1 MSLGNSS
8 LFADGM
14 VLQREAAAPVEELP
28 YDMGAVAQAEA
39 LNGAQVEALM
49 GIVAQVATGQLPR
62 ASGVEIMVAAFPISR
77 EDAERIMGAV
87 GQGFVPAVI
96 SEDGSVAQPATPAT
110 PAPAGGPTQPATPAA
125 PAEASAAPVDV
136 ATPATDAPGGALAG
150 LPFST
155 SQGSAGGMP
164 ALSTTPSSSPT
175 SAVSPTTPRRRVF
188 AR

>member
-1 MSLGNSS
+1 MQPGLP
-8 LFADGM
+8 
-14 VLQREAAAPVEELP
+14 VAAPAFNPETDL
-28 YDMGAVAQAEA
+28 VAEPARASDTA
-39 LNGAQVEALM
+39 LNGAQVEALI

-62 ASGVEIMVAAFPISR
+62 ASGVEIMVAAFPIGR

-96 SEDGSVAQPATPAT
+96 GEGDVTSMPATPAQPSGVAAPSAPAT
-110 PAPAGGPTQPATPAA
+110 PAPAAEPSAPPVEASSPAT
-125 PAEASAAPVDV
+125 
-136 ATPATDAPGGALAG
+136 APGGALAG

-175 SAVSPTTPRRRVF
+175 SAVSPTTPRRRAY